1 MVEVK
6 LHDIGEGM
14 TEADINCYLVK
25 AGDIVKA
32 DDPLVEVQ
40 TDKMTAEIPAPRSG
54 VVKQILLNPG
64 ETVKVGTTLLI
75 MEDLDSR
82 NSDVVAVETAVGKD
96 GMHVAPEKI
105 KAEAAKNSNVGLDLL
120 ERPAEGILSGNEFKR
135 YRRIL
140 ASPYT
145 RKIAR
150 ENNVNIIEVTGSGA
164 AGRITDEDVLSFIAL
179 RDPEGANNSERGS
192 DWEAAK
198 DSEHGSEAEGPNV
211 SEPYSEIEVA
221 NGSKASSEAGAM
233 DHSESSSGTE
243 AIRNEALN
251 GSKGTEIN
259 SIPFRGRRKQIAKK
273 MVQSLYSIPH
283 CTHFEEIDVSE
294 LINFRQEIKAAGISI
309 SATAFF
315 IKALSIGLK
324 EFPVFNA
331 KLDEE
336 NERIQ
341 LLREHHIGIAVDT
354 PDGLI
359 VPVIRNVEQK
369 NLKQI
374 HEEMKRLTKLAL
386 DDKLTVKDISAGT
399 FTVSNVGPLG
409 GSIGATPIIQ
419 HPQTALV
426 SFHKTKKRPVVTDR
440 GEIAIRSIMNLS
452 MAFDHRVADGATAV
466 AFTNRFAQ
474 LIENPKM
481 MLLELM

>member
-25 AGDIVKA
+25 PGDFVKA

-54 VVKQILLNPG
+54 VIKELLLTPG
-64 ETVKVGTTLLI
+64 QTVKVGTTLLI
-75 MEDLDSR
+75 MEEGSGGVQTR
-82 NSDVVAVETAVGKD
+82 ESQKVADVVKTEAE
-96 GMHVAPEKI
+96 P
-105 KAEAAKNSNVGLDLL
+105 AEASVAVL
-120 ERPAEGILSGNEFKR
+120 ERPAVSKVPVGVSARLGQ
-135 YRRIL
+135 IL

-145 RKIAR
+145 RKVAR
-150 ENNVNIIEVTGSGA
+150 ENGVHIMEVKGTGP
-164 AGRITDEDVLSFIAL
+164 AGRIIEEDILAFVKL
-179 RDPEGANNSERGS
+179 RDHGGASTSEG
-192 DWEAAK
+192 
-198 DSEHGSEAEGPNV
+198 GSEQQVPNVSQHGYEREVPNVSKPASESEAPNV
-211 SEPYSEIEVA
+211 SELGSE
-221 NGSKASSEAGAM
+221 
-233 DHSESSSGTE
+233 ESAPTE
-243 AIRNEALN
+243 KKL
-251 GSKGTEIN
+251 SHQDTL
-259 SIPFRGRRKQIAKK
+259 PFRGRRKQIAKK
-273 MVQSLYSIPH
+273 MVQSMYTIPH

-294 LINFRQEIKAAGISI
+294 LIDLRSEIKAAGNSI

-336 NERIQ
+336 NESIQ

-359 VPVIRNVEQK
+359 VPVIRNVEKK
-369 NLKQI
+369 NLKKI
-374 HEEMKRLTKLAL
+374 HSEMKHLTKLAL
-386 DDKLTVKDISAGT
+386 DDKLTVKDISGGT
-399 FTVSNVGPLG
+399 FTISNVGPLG

-426 SFHKTKKRPVVTDR
+426 SFHKTKKRPVVKDQD
-440 GEIAIRSIMNLS
+440 EIAIRSIMNLS

>member
-1 MVEVK
+1 V
-6 LHDIGEGM
+6 
-14 TEADINCYLVK
+14 
-25 AGDIVKA
+25 
-32 DDPLVEVQ
+32 
-40 TDKMTAEIPAPRSG
+40 
-54 VVKQILLNPG
+54 
-64 ETVKVGTTLLI
+64 
-75 MEDLDSR
+75 
-82 NSDVVAVETAVGKD
+82 
-96 GMHVAPEKI
+96 
-105 KAEAAKNSNVGLDLL
+105 
-120 ERPAEGILSGNEFKR
+120 
-135 YRRIL
+135 
-140 ASPYT
+140 
-145 RKIAR
+145 
-150 ENNVNIIEVTGSGA
+150 
-164 AGRITDEDVLSFIAL
+164 
-179 RDPEGANNSERGS
+179 
-192 DWEAAK
+192 
-198 DSEHGSEAEGPNV
+198 
-211 SEPYSEIEVA
+211 
-221 NGSKASSEAGAM
+221 SSEAKASNT
-233 DHSESSSGTE
+233 SE
-243 AIRNEALN
+243 A
-251 GSKGTEIN
+251 GSEVVETVN
-259 SIPFRGRRKQIAKK
+259 LSQDTIPFRGRRKQIAKK
-273 MVQSLYSIPH
+273 MVQSIYTIPH

-294 LINFRQEIKAAGISI
+294 LITFREEIKASGNSI

-336 NERIQ
+336 NESIK
-341 LLREHHIGIAVDT
+341 LLGEHNIGIAVDT

-369 NLKQI
+369 TLKQI

-386 DDKLTVKDISAGT
+386 NDKLAVKDISGGT

-426 SFHKTKKRPVVTDR
+426 SFHKTKKRPVVTDQD
-440 GEIAIRSIMNLS
+440 EIVIRSIMNLS

>member
-25 AGDIVKA
+25 PGDFVKA

-54 VVKQILLNPG
+54 VIKELLLTPG
-64 ETVKVGTTLLI
+64 QTVKVGTTLLI
-75 MEDLDSR
+75 MEDRSGGVQI
-82 NSDVVAVETAVGKD
+82 SEPKKVADVV
-96 GMHVAPEKI
+96 KI
-105 KAEAAKNSNVGLDLL
+105 EAEPAEASVAVLD
-120 ERPAEGILSGNEFKR
+120 RPAEVKVPVGVSARLGQ
-135 YRRIL
+135 IL

-145 RKIAR
+145 RKVAR
-150 ENNVNIIEVTGSGA
+150 ENGVNIMEVKGTGP
-164 AGRITDEDVLSFIAL
+164 AGRITEEDILAFVKL
-179 RDPEGANNSERGS
+179 RDQGVASISEV
-192 DWEAAK
+192 
-198 DSEHGSEAEGPNV
+198 GSEQEVPNVSKPASEPETPNV
-211 SEPYSEIEVA
+211 SEVRSELKEDRARIE
-221 NGSKASSEAGAM
+221 NKLSHQ
-233 DHSESSSGTE
+233 D
-243 AIRNEALN
+243 IL
-251 GSKGTEIN
+251 
-259 SIPFRGRRKQIAKK
+259 PFRGRRKQIAKK
-273 MVQSLYSIPH
+273 MVQSMYTIPH

-294 LINFRQEIKAAGISI
+294 LIALREEIKGSGRSI

-315 IKALSIGLK
+315 IKVLSIALK

-336 NERIQ
+336 TESIQ

-354 PDGLI
+354 PEGLI

-369 NLKQI
+369 NLNQI
-374 HEEMKRLTKLAL
+374 HEEMKRLTKLAQ
-386 DDKLTVKDISAGT
+386 DDKLTVKDISGGT
-399 FTVSNVGPLG
+399 FTISNVGPLG

-426 SFHKTKKRPVVTDR
+426 SFHKTKKRPVVTDQD
-440 GEIAIRSIMNLS
+440 EIAIRSIMNLS

-481 MLLELM
+481 MLLELK

>member
-25 AGDIVKA
+25 AGDFVKA

-40 TDKMTAEIPAPRSG
+40 TDKMTAEIPAPKSG
-54 VVKQILLNPG
+54 IVKQILLSPG

-75 MEDLDSR
+75 MEDMPTDS
-82 NSDVVAVETAVGKD
+82 SVTAI
-96 GMHVAPEKI
+96 EKHNEKGSLI
-105 KAEAAKNSNVGLDLL
+105 E
-120 ERPAEGILSGNEFKR
+120 AEGPSMPGLNLLNRPMNGLLPEDESKKPK
-135 YRRIL
+135 RIL

-150 ENNVNIIEVTGSGA
+150 ENNVNILDVTGSGP
-164 AGRITDEDVLSFIAL
+164 AGRIVDEDVFTFIKR
-179 RDPEGANNSERGS
+179 RDSKVVNDS
-192 DWEAAK
+192 EAASELNVPK
-198 DSEHGSEAEGPNV
+198 VSEHGSEAKVLNDSEGG
-211 SEPYSEIEVA
+211 SELDRNEVP
-221 NGSKASSEAGAM
+221 KHSEAL
-233 DHSESSSGTE
+233 HSDT
-243 AIRNEALN
+243 L
-251 GSKGTEIN
+251 
-259 SIPFRGRRKQIAKK
+259 PFRGRRKQIAKK
-273 MVQSLYSIPH
+273 MVQSLYTIPH

-294 LINFRQEIKAAGISI
+294 LISFRQELKDAGNSI

-331 KLDEE
+331 NLDEE
-336 NERIQ
+336 NESIK

-374 HEEMKRLTKLAL
+374 HKEMKRLTKLAL
-386 DDKLTVKDISAGT
+386 DDKLTVKDISGGT
-399 FTVSNVGPLG
+399 FTISNVGPLG

-426 SFHKTKKRPVVTDR
+426 SFHKTKKRPVVNDQD
-440 GEIAIRSIMNLS
+440 EIVIRSIMNLS

>member
-25 AGDIVKA
+25 PGDFVKA

-54 VVKQILLNPG
+54 VIKELLLSPG
-64 ETVKVGTTLLI
+64 QTVQVGTTLLV
-75 MEDLDSR
+75 MEDRSGGDHSAEFQKGTHIVK
-82 NSDVVAVETAVGKD
+82 NEAEPAVAV
-96 GMHVAPEKI
+96 
-105 KAEAAKNSNVGLDLL
+105 LD
-120 ERPAEGILSGNEFKR
+120 RPAQVRVPVGVSARLGQ
-135 YRRIL
+135 IL

-145 RKIAR
+145 RKVAR
-150 ENNVNIIEVTGSGA
+150 ENGVNIMEVKGTGP
-164 AGRITDEDVLSFIAL
+164 AGRIIEEDILAFVKLKEA
-179 RDPEGANNSERGS
+179 GVANTSKPGF
-192 DWEAAK
+192 
-198 DSEHGSEAEGPNV
+198 EHQVPNV
-211 SEPYSEIEVA
+211 SEAGSELQA
-221 NGSKASSEAGAM
+221 PTLSEAG
-233 DHSESSSGTE
+233 SEEHDSGVHKDT
-243 AIRNEALN
+243 L
-251 GSKGTEIN
+251 
-259 SIPFRGRRKQIAKK
+259 PFRGRRKQIAKK
-273 MVQSLYSIPH
+273 MVQSLYTIPH

-294 LINFRQEIKAAGISI
+294 LIALREEIKAAGNSI

-336 NERIQ
+336 NESIQ

-359 VPVIRNVEQK
+359 VPVIRNVEK
-369 NLKQI
+369 MNLKQI
-374 HEEMKRLTKLAL
+374 HGEMKRLTKLAL
-386 DDKLTVKDISAGT
+386 DDKLTVKDISGGT
-399 FTVSNVGPLG
+399 FTISNVGPLG

-426 SFHKTKKRPVVTDR
+426 SFHKTKKRPVVTDQD
-440 GEIAIRSIMNLS
+440 EIAIRSIMNLS

>member
-25 AGDIVKA
+25 PGDFVKA

-54 VVKQILLNPG
+54 VIKKLLLTPG
-64 ETVKVGTTLLI
+64 QTVKVGTTLLI
-75 MEDLDSR
+75 MEESSGGVQ
-82 NSDVVAVETAVGKD
+82 NSESQKVADVVKTEAKPEETAVA
-96 GMHVAPEKI
+96 V
-105 KAEAAKNSNVGLDLL
+105 LD
-120 ERPAEGILSGNEFKR
+120 RPAAVKVPVGVSARLGQ
-135 YRRIL
+135 IL

-145 RKIAR
+145 RKVAR
-150 ENNVNIIEVTGSGA
+150 ENAVNIMEVKGTGP
-164 AGRITDEDVLSFIAL
+164 AGRITEEDILAFVKL
-179 RDPEGANNSERGS
+179 RDHGGVSTSE
-192 DWEAAK
+192 A
-198 DSEHGSEAEGPNV
+198 GSEQQVPNV
-211 SEPYSEIEVA
+211 SQHGFEREVQNVSKPASEPKATNVSEV
-221 NGSKASSEAGAM
+221 GSEERAP
-233 DHSESSSGTE
+233 TE
-243 AIRNEALN
+243 KKLSHQDIL
-251 GSKGTEIN
+251 
-259 SIPFRGRRKQIAKK
+259 PFRGRRKQIAKK
-273 MVQSLYSIPH
+273 MVQSMYTIPH

-294 LINFRQEIKAAGISI
+294 LIVLREEIKGSGSSI

-315 IKALSIGLK
+315 IKVLSIALK

-336 NERIQ
+336 NESIQ

-354 PDGLI
+354 PEGLI
-359 VPVIRNVEQK
+359 VPVIRNVEQM

-374 HEEMKRLTKLAL
+374 HDEMKRLTKLAL
-386 DDKLTVKDISAGT
+386 DDKLTVKDISGGT
-399 FTVSNVGPLG
+399 FTISNVGPLG

-426 SFHKTKKRPVVTDR
+426 SFHKTKKRPVVTDQD
-440 GEIAIRSIMNLS
+440 EIVIRSIMNLS

>member
-25 AGDIVKA
+25 PGDYVKA

-54 VVKQILLNPG
+54 VIKEVLLTPG
-64 ETVKVGTTLLI
+64 QTVKVGTTLLI
-75 MEDLDSR
+75 MEDSSSTGKPYESQKVVDAGKAEVDS
-82 NSDVVAVETAVGKD
+82 
-96 GMHVAPEKI
+96 
-105 KAEAAKNSNVGLDLL
+105 AEAAVAVL
-120 ERPAEGILSGNEFKR
+120 ERPAASKVPVGVSARLGQ
-135 YRRIL
+135 IL

-145 RKIAR
+145 RKVAR
-150 ENNVNIIEVTGSGA
+150 ENGVNIMEVKGTGP
-164 AGRITDEDVLSFIAL
+164 AGRITEEDILAFVNL
-179 RDPEGANNSERGS
+179 RDQGVASNSEG
-192 DWEAAK
+192 
-198 DSEHGSEAEGPNV
+198 GSEQQVPNDSQLASEQEVPMIPKHASESKAPNV
-211 SEPYSEIEVA
+211 SDVGSEV
-221 NGSKASSEAGAM
+221 KAAAG
-233 DHSESSSGTE
+233 
-243 AIRNEALN
+243 NETGGKAQDIL
-251 GSKGTEIN
+251 
-259 SIPFRGRRKQIAKK
+259 PFRGRRKQIAKK
-273 MVQSLYSIPH
+273 MVQSMYTIPH

-294 LINFRQEIKAAGISI
+294 LIASREEIKTSGNSI

-315 IKALSIGLK
+315 IKVLSIALK

-336 NERIQ
+336 NESIQ
-341 LLREHHIGIAVDT
+341 LFREHHIGIAVDT
-354 PDGLI
+354 PEGLI
-359 VPVIRNVEQK
+359 VPVIRNVERK
-369 NLKQI
+369 NLKEI
-374 HEEMKRLTKLAL
+374 HSEMKRLTKLAL
-386 DDKLTVKDISAGT
+386 DDKLTVKDISGGT
-399 FTVSNVGPLG
+399 FTISNVGPLG

-426 SFHKTKKRPVVTDR
+426 SFHKTKKRPVVTDQD
-440 GEIAIRSIMNLS
+440 EIAIRSIMNLS

>member
-25 AGDIVKA
+25 AGDFVKA

-40 TDKMTAEIPAPRSG
+40 TDKMTAEIPAPKSG
-54 VVKQILLNPG
+54 IVKQILLSPG
-64 ETVKVGTTLLI
+64 VTVKVGTTLLI
-75 MEDLDSR
+75 MEDMPTDS
-82 NSDVVAVETAVGKD
+82 AVTVI
-96 GMHVAPEKI
+96 EKHNEKGSLI
-105 KAEAAKNSNVGLDLL
+105 E
-120 ERPAEGILSGNEFKR
+120 AEGPSMPGLNLLNRPMNGLLPEDESKKPK
-135 YRRIL
+135 RIL

-150 ENNVNIIEVTGSGA
+150 ENNVNILDVTGSGP
-164 AGRITDEDVLSFIAL
+164 AGRIVDEDVFTFIKR
-179 RDPEGANNSERGS
+179 RDSKVVNDS
-192 DWEAAK
+192 EAASELNVPK
-198 DSEHGSEAEGPNV
+198 VSEHGSEAKVLNDSEGG
-211 SEPYSEIEVA
+211 SELA
-221 NGSKASSEAGAM
+221 
-233 DHSESSSGTE
+233 
-243 AIRNEALN
+243 RNEVPKHSDTL
-251 GSKGTEIN
+251 
-259 SIPFRGRRKQIAKK
+259 PFRGRRKQIAKK
-273 MVQSLYSIPH
+273 MVQSLYTIPH

-294 LINFRQEIKAAGISI
+294 LISFRQELKDAGNSI

-331 KLDEE
+331 NLDEE
-336 NERIQ
+336 NESIQ
-341 LLREHHIGIAVDT
+341 LLHEHHIGIAVDT

-374 HEEMKRLTKLAL
+374 HKEMKRLTKLAL
-386 DDKLTVKDISAGT
+386 DDKLMVKDISGGT
-399 FTVSNVGPLG
+399 FTISNVGPLG

-426 SFHKTKKRPVVTDR
+426 SFHKTKKRPVVNDQD
-440 GEIAIRSIMNLS
+440 EIVIRSIMNLS

>member
-25 AGDIVKA
+25 PGDFVKA

-54 VVKQILLNPG
+54 VIKELLLTPG
-64 ETVKVGTTLLI
+64 QTVKVGTTLLI
-75 MEDLDSR
+75 MEDST
-82 NSDVVAVETAVGKD
+82 SAGKPVESQKIVEAVKAEVESTEAAVAVLDRPTASKVPVGVSARL
-96 GMHVAPEKI
+96 GQ
-105 KAEAAKNSNVGLDLL
+105 
-120 ERPAEGILSGNEFKR
+120 
-135 YRRIL
+135 IL

-145 RKIAR
+145 RKVAR
-150 ENNVNIIEVTGSGA
+150 ENGVNIMEVKGTGP
-164 AGRITDEDVLSFIAL
+164 AGRITEEDILAFVNL
-179 RDPEGANNSERGS
+179 REQGVASNSEG
-192 DWEAAK
+192 
-198 DSEHGSEAEGPNV
+198 GSEQQIPNV
-211 SEPYSEIEVA
+211 SQLASEQEVP
-221 NGSKASSEAGAM
+221 NLSEASSELQAPNFSEAGFEEKDSA
-233 DHSESSSGTE
+233 
-243 AIRNEALN
+243 RNEDTL
-251 GSKGTEIN
+251 
-259 SIPFRGRRKQIAKK
+259 PFRGRRKQIAKK
-273 MVQSLYSIPH
+273 MVQSMYTIPH

-294 LINFRQEIKAAGISI
+294 LIALREEIKASGNSI

-331 KLDEE
+331 RLDEE
-336 NERIQ
+336 NESIQ

-354 PDGLI
+354 PEGLI

-374 HEEMKRLTKLAL
+374 HSEMKRLTKLAL
-386 DDKLTVKDISAGT
+386 DDKLMVKDISGGT
-399 FTVSNVGPLG
+399 FTISNVGPLG

-426 SFHKTKKRPVVTDR
+426 SFHKTKKRPVVTDQD
-440 GEIAIRSIMNLS
+440 EIAIRSIMNLS

>member
-25 AGDIVKA
+25 PGDFVKA

-54 VVKQILLNPG
+54 VIKELLMTPG
-64 ETVKVGTTLLI
+64 QTVKVGTTLLI
-75 MEDLDSR
+75 MEDGAGAGRTLETQKV
-82 NSDVVAVETAVGKD
+82 SDDVKAEPSKVAVNLLNRPVD
-96 GMHVAPEKI
+96 GIVTEVV
-105 KAEAAKNSNVGLDLL
+105 S
-120 ERPAEGILSGNEFKR
+120 ERSK
-135 YRRIL
+135 RIL

-150 ENNVNIIEVTGSGA
+150 ENNINIMDLNGTGP
-164 AGRITDEDVLSFIAL
+164 AGRITDEDVLAAVKL
-179 RDPEGANNSERGS
+179 RDSGVASNSEVT
-192 DWEAAK
+192 
-198 DSEHGSEAEGPNV
+198 SEHQVPKVSQPGSEWKAPNISEV
-211 SEPYSEIEVA
+211 SSET
-221 NGSKASSEAGAM
+221 KASNTSEAG
-233 DHSESSSGTE
+233 SEVVETVNLSQDT
-243 AIRNEALN
+243 
-251 GSKGTEIN
+251 
-259 SIPFRGRRKQIAKK
+259 IPFRGRRKQIAKK
-273 MVQSLYSIPH
+273 MVQSIFTIPH
-283 CTHFEEIDVSE
+283 CTHYEEIDVSE
-294 LINFRQEIKAAGISI
+294 LITFREQIKSSGNSI

-331 KLDEE
+331 VLNEE
-336 NERIQ
+336 NESIQ

-374 HEEMKRLTKLAL
+374 HEEMKRLTNLAL
-386 DDKLTVKDISAGT
+386 EDKLTVKDISGGT

-426 SFHKTKKRPVVTDR
+426 SFHKTKKRPVVTDQD
-440 GEIAIRSIMNLS
+440 EIAIRSIMNLS

>member
-25 AGDIVKA
+25 PGDFVKA

-54 VVKQILLNPG
+54 VIKELLLTPG
-64 ETVKVGTTLLI
+64 QTVKVGTTLLI
-75 MEDLDSR
+75 MEDST
-82 NSDVVAVETAVGKD
+82 SAGKPVESQKVVDAGK
-96 GMHVAPEKI
+96 AT
-105 KAEAAKNSNVGLDLL
+105 AEAAEAAIAVLDRPTASKVPVGVSARL
-120 ERPAEGILSGNEFKR
+120 GQ
-135 YRRIL
+135 IL

-145 RKIAR
+145 RKVAR
-150 ENNVNIIEVTGSGA
+150 ENSVDIMEVKGTGP
-164 AGRITDEDVLSFIAL
+164 AGRITEEDILAFVKL
-179 RDPEGANNSERGS
+179 RDHAVASHSEG
-192 DWEAAK
+192 
-198 DSEHGSEAEGPNV
+198 GSEQQVPNVSQPVSEQEVAKVSEASSEQQTPNV
-211 SEPYSEIEVA
+211 SEAGSEEQVA
-221 NGSKASSEAGAM
+221 AQ
-233 DHSESSSGTE
+233 
-243 AIRNEALN
+243 NEGVHQDTL
-251 GSKGTEIN
+251 
-259 SIPFRGRRKQIAKK
+259 PFRGRRKQIAKK
-273 MVQSLYSIPH
+273 MVQSMYTIPH

-294 LINFRQEIKAAGISI
+294 LIVLREEIKASGNSI

-315 IKALSIGLK
+315 IKVLSIALK

-336 NERIQ
+336 NENIQ

-354 PDGLI
+354 PEGLI

-369 NLKQI
+369 NLKEI
-374 HEEMKRLTKLAL
+374 HSEMKRLTKLAL
-386 DDKLTVKDISAGT
+386 DDKLTVKDISGGT
-399 FTVSNVGPLG
+399 FTISNVGPLG

-426 SFHKTKKRPVVTDR
+426 SFHKTKKRPVVTDQD
-440 GEIAIRSIMNLS
+440 EIAIRSIMNLS

>member
-25 AGDIVKA
+25 PGDFVKA

-54 VVKQILLNPG
+54 VIKELLLTPG
-64 ETVKVGTTLLI
+64 QTVKVGTTLLI
-75 MEDLDSR
+75 MEDRSVGVQI
-82 NSDVVAVETAVGKD
+82 SEPKKVADVGKIE
-96 GMHVAPEKI
+96 AEP
-105 KAEAAKNSNVGLDLL
+105 AEAAVAVLD
-120 ERPAEGILSGNEFKR
+120 RPAEVKVPVGVSARLGQ
-135 YRRIL
+135 IL

-145 RKIAR
+145 RKVAR
-150 ENNVNIIEVTGSGA
+150 ENGVNIMEVKGTGP
-164 AGRITDEDVLSFIAL
+164 AGRITEEDILAFVKL
-179 RDPEGANNSERGS
+179 RDQGVASISEV
-192 DWEAAK
+192 
-198 DSEHGSEAEGPNV
+198 GSEQEVPNVSKPASEPETPNV
-211 SEPYSEIEVA
+211 SEV
-221 NGSKASSEAGAM
+221 
-233 DHSESSSGTE
+233 HSELKEDRAPIENKLSHQD
-243 AIRNEALN
+243 IL
-251 GSKGTEIN
+251 
-259 SIPFRGRRKQIAKK
+259 PFRGRRKQIAKK
-273 MVQSLYSIPH
+273 MVQSMYTIPH

-294 LINFRQEIKAAGISI
+294 LIALREEIKGSGRSI

-315 IKALSIGLK
+315 IKVLSIALK

-336 NERIQ
+336 NESIQ

-354 PDGLI
+354 PEGLI

-369 NLKQI
+369 NLNQI
-374 HEEMKRLTKLAL
+374 HEEMKRLTKLAQN
-386 DDKLTVKDISAGT
+386 DKLTVKDISGGT
-399 FTVSNVGPLG
+399 FTISNVGPLG

-426 SFHKTKKRPVVTDR
+426 SFHKTKKRPVVTDQD
-440 GEIAIRSIMNLS
+440 EIAIRSIMNLS

>member
-25 AGDIVKA
+25 PGDFVKA

-54 VVKQILLNPG
+54 VIKELLLSPG
-64 ETVKVGTTLLI
+64 QTVQVGTTLLI
-75 MEDLDSR
+75 MEDGSGGGK
-82 NSDVVAVETAVGKD
+82 SVESQKIVDVVKTEDDSAGAAVAVLDRLAVSK
-96 GMHVAPEKI
+96 VP
-105 KAEAAKNSNVGLDLL
+105 VGVSARL
-120 ERPAEGILSGNEFKR
+120 GQ
-135 YRRIL
+135 IL

-145 RKIAR
+145 RKVAR
-150 ENNVNIIEVTGSGA
+150 ENSVNIMEVKGTGP
-164 AGRITDEDVLSFIAL
+164 AGRITEEDILAFVKL
-179 RDPEGANNSERGS
+179 REAGVANTSEAGSEREVSNISEAGS
-192 DWEAAK
+192 EREVSNISEAG
-198 DSEHGSEAEGPNV
+198 SEHQVPNV
-211 SEPYSEIEVA
+211 SE
-221 NGSKASSEAGAM
+221 ASSELQAPKV
-233 DHSESSSGTE
+233 SEGSSEEQDSGKDT
-243 AIRNEALN
+243 L
-251 GSKGTEIN
+251 
-259 SIPFRGRRKQIAKK
+259 PFRGRRKQIAKK
-273 MVQSLYSIPH
+273 MVQSLYTIPH

-294 LINFRQEIKAAGISI
+294 LIALREEIKGAGNSI

-336 NERIQ
+336 NESIQ

-359 VPVIRNVEQK
+359 VPVIRNVEKK

-374 HEEMKRLTKLAL
+374 HSEMKLLTKLAL
-386 DDKLTVKDISAGT
+386 DDKLTVKDISGGT
-399 FTVSNVGPLG
+399 FTISNVGPLG

-426 SFHKTKKRPVVTDR
+426 SFHKTKKRPVVTDQD
-440 GEIAIRSIMNLS
+440 EIAIRSIMNLS

>member
-25 AGDIVKA
+25 AGDFVKA

-54 VVKQILLNPG
+54 VVKEILLSPG
-64 ETVKVGTTLLI
+64 QTVKVGTTLLI
-75 MEDLDSR
+75 MEDGQGS
-82 NSDVVAVETAVGKD
+82 EEVGFKSSSMEQRVKTVKEA
-96 GMHVAPEKI
+96 GVPESN
-105 KAEAAKNSNVGLDLL
+105 AGKNLL
-120 ERPAEGILSGNEFKR
+120 NRPVEGILPEATATNR
-135 YRRIL
+135 RNRIL

-150 ENNVNIIEVTGSGA
+150 ENNVNIQDVSGSGP
-164 AGRITDEDVLSFIAL
+164 AGRITDKDIFTFIKS
-179 RDPEGANNSERGS
+179 RDSEGARHSERGS
-192 DWEAAK
+192 ELNVSEASKVSEAGSETMVPNVSKGSCEGSVQKEAAK
-198 DSEHGSEAEGPNV
+198 
-211 SEPYSEIEVA
+211 
-221 NGSKASSEAGAM
+221 ASQAV
-233 DHSESSSGTE
+233 GT
-243 AIRNEALN
+243 
-251 GSKGTEIN
+251 GTL
-259 SIPFRGRRKQIAKK
+259 PFRGRRKQIAKK
-273 MVQSLYSIPH
+273 MVQSLHTIPH

-294 LINFRQEIKAAGISI
+294 LISFREELKSAGTTI

-315 IKALSIGLK
+315 IKALSISLK
-324 EFPVFNA
+324 EYPVFNA

-341 LLREHHIGIAVDT
+341 LLGDHNIGIAVDT
-354 PDGLI
+354 PEGLI
-359 VPVIRNVEQK
+359 VPVLRSAEQK

-374 HEEMKRLTKLAL
+374 NEEMKRLTRLAL
-386 DDKLTVKDISAGT
+386 DDKLTVKDISGGT
-399 FTVSNVGPLG
+399 FTISNVGPLG

-426 SFHKTKKRPVVTDR
+426 SFHKTKKRPVVTDDDQ
-440 GEIAIRSIMNLS
+440 IVVRSMMNLS
-452 MAFDHRVADGATAV
+452 MSFDHRVADGATAV